1 MKRIALILAFAMSAA
16 LTSTAQDKP
25 KSETPGKTEM
35 PKTEAPKADAKDTA
49 LPTVDA
55 ILDKHVK
62 AVGGKEAIEKI
73 TSRSIKGS
81 FDIEALGVTGAPVE
95 IFAKAPNK
103 NSTKIDIPGFGV
115 VNRVFDGAAGW
126 DSNPMTGLRELSG
139 LELAQFKRE
148 SDFYQQLNLK
158 KHYAKMEV
166 KGKEKVGSYET
177 YLIEATPTEG
187 SPEKLYFDVN
197 TGLLVRH
204 DAEAETPQGK
214 MMFETYLDDYKAV
227 DGVQIPH
234 TTKQT
239 SPAITFVI
247 KITEV
252 KNNVEIDN
260 AKFNKPS
267 GN

>member
-81 FDIEALGVTGAPVE
+81 FDIEALGVTGAAVE

-103 NSTKIDIPGFGV
+103 SSTKIDIPGFGV
-115 VNRVFDGAAGW
+115 VNRVFDGATGW
-126 DSNPMTGLRELSG
+126 DSNPMTGLREVSG
-139 LELAQFKRE
+139 LELAQFKRVA
-148 SDFYQQLNLK
+148 DFYQELNYK

-177 YLIEATPTEG
+177 YLIEATPAEG
-187 SPEKLYFDVN
+187 NPEKFYFDVN

-214 MMFETYLDDYKAV
+214 TMFETYLEDYKVV
-227 DGVQIPH
+227 DGIQIPH
-234 TTKQT
+234 KTKQA
-239 SPAITFVI
+239 SSEITFVI